1 MDKLKCA
8 IGVLICLTILCST
21 QPAWPQSESA
31 QSNIAQKSSS
41 DVAAANPFAAIL
53 QASGSTSQESSG
65 TSNPSNDPPELF
77 AQTVTLNHID
87 ANSVRVAFRCMSSGY
102 GSIHSIQKS
111 NSLLIVDTRDNIET
125 MLAEIKKVDKPIPG
139 LIVFAVSLKYLDAE
153 SVKTVLEGMCSK
165 YGIISIV
172 KKSNSLIIS
181 DTAESLQA
189 ILAEVAKI
197 DKRIPGLIV
206 NTATLKSIDAK
217 SAKAAL
223 EKMLSEHGSITVI
236 ERTNSLII
244 CDRRE
249 NLDMIL
255 DEITKIDKPTSGL
268 FVKTINLKFLEAK
281 NLKNVLDKMVSEYGS
296 IATNE
301 KSNSLIICDTK
312 ENLEKILAEVREA
325 DQTPQ
330 QIMVEVVILD
340 VQLENDTEIGVNW
353 DHLFKSNEQVQYEQY
368 LNVLELGDKDAKAF
382 PGGAFSIIDDTIS
395 GTIHIL
401 QQNRDVEILASPR
414 VLVVSGQDA
423 EIQTVEEIPYQEI
436 TQSTAGGGGT
446 NAVTTT
452 SFKEVGVTLKVKA
465 TLTDQQRILMMI
477 EPEHSINT
485 GVAGVG
491 ATTVPRVDKR
501 SAKTTLLMEDGQI
514 LIMGGLRRKEMRT
527 VRDQIPLLGDLPLL
541 GALFANNQNV
551 VQNSELVILISPH
564 IYKGE
569 PVPHEVISKY
579 DEIINRP
586 MFLVRPEKQE
596 KTE

>member
-1 MDKLKCA
+1 MDKLKCS
-8 IGVLICLTILCST
+8 IGVLICLMILYSA

-53 QASGSTSQESSG
+53 QASGSNSQKSSG
-65 TSNPSNDPPELF
+65 TSKLSNDPPELL
-77 AQTVTLNHID
+77 AQTVTLSHID
-87 ANSVRVAFRCMSSGY
+87 ANSVTTAFRCMCSGY

-111 NSLLIVDTRDNIET
+111 NSIIIVDTQDNLET
-125 MLAEIKKVDKPIPG
+125 ILAEIKKLDKPIPG
-139 LIVFAVSLKYLDAE
+139 LTVFAVSLKYLDAE
-153 SVKTVLEGMCSK
+153 SVKTVLEVMCSK
-165 YGIISIV
+165 YGTISV
-172 KKSNSLIIS
+172 VEKANSLIIS

-206 NTATLKSIDAK
+206 STVTLNSIDAK
-217 SAKAAL
+217 SAKTAL

-244 CDRRE
+244 CDRKE
-249 NLDMIL
+249 NLDAIL
-255 DEITKIDKPTSGL
+255 AEIAKIDKPTSGL

-330 QIMVEVVILD
+330 QIIVEVVILD
-340 VQLENDTEIGVNW
+340 VQLKDDTELGINW
-353 DHLFKSNEQVQYEQY
+353 DSDISVLFGVDYEQKF
-368 LNVLELGDKDAKAF
+368 G
-382 PGGAFSIIDDTIS
+382 S
-395 GTIHIL
+395 GTESDSSLVTLTGTGGISNVIHTI
-401 QQNRDVEILASPR
+401 QQKRDAQILASPR
-414 VLVVSGQDA
+414 AMMLSGQSA
-423 EIQTVEEIPYQEI
+423 TIEAVEEIPYKEI
-436 TQSTAGGGGT
+436 MDTAEGGAAALTSTQ
-446 NAVTTT
+446 
-452 SFKEVGVTLKVKA
+452 FKDVGVTLQVTATVTDGNNIFLKVETTHNVKTGQSESGVPVVDTRRA
-465 TLTDQQRILMMI
+465 
-477 EPEHSINT
+477 NT
-485 GVAGVG
+485 
-491 ATTVPRVDKR
+491 
-501 SAKTTLLMEDGQI
+501 SLLLKDGQI
-514 LIMGGLRRKEMRT
+514 VVMGGLRRSEN
-527 VRDQIPLLGDLPLL
+527 VEQIYQIPILGDMPIL
-541 GALFANNQNV
+541 GGLFKDTNTV
-551 VQNSELVILISPH
+551 IYNSELVVLLSPC

-579 DEIINRP
+579 NEIMDRP
-586 MFLVRPEKQE
+586 MFLVKTEKQE

>member
-1 MDKLKCA
+1 MDKLKCT
-8 IGVLICLTILCST
+8 IRIFICLTILCST

-31 QSNIAQKSSS
+31 QPDIAQKSSP

-53 QASGSTSQESSG
+53 QASGSTSQKSSG
-65 TSNPSNDPPELF
+65 TSDPSNDPPELF

-87 ANSVRVAFRCMSSGY
+87 ANSVTIAFRCMSSGY
-102 GSIHSIQKS
+102 GSIHSIRKS
-111 NSLLIVDTRDNIET
+111 NSLLIIDTQDNLET
-125 MLAEIKKVDKPIPG
+125 ILAEIKKVDKPIPG

-165 YGIISIV
+165 YGTISV
-172 KKSNSLIIS
+172 VEKANSLIIS

-197 DKRIPGLIV
+197 DKQIPGLIV
-206 NTATLKSIDAK
+206 NTVTLKSIDAK
-217 SAKAAL
+217 SAKTAL

-255 DEITKIDKPTSGL
+255 AEITKIDKPTSGL
-268 FVKTINLKFLEAK
+268 FIKTINLKFLEAK

-312 ENLEKILAEVREA
+312 ENLEKILTEVREA

-340 VQLENDTEIGVNW
+340 VQLRDDTELGINW
-353 DHLFKSNEQVQYEQY
+353 DSDISVSFDVDYEQKFGTGTESDSS
-368 LNVLELGDKDAKAF
+368 LVTLTGAGGISNVIHMIQQKRDA
-382 PGGAFSIIDDTIS
+382 
-395 GTIHIL
+395 
-401 QQNRDVEILASPR
+401 QILASPR
-414 VLVVSGQDA
+414 AMMLSGQSA
-423 EIQTVEEIPYQEI
+423 TIEAVEEIPYKEI
-436 TQSTAGGGGT
+436 MDTAEGGAGALTSTQ
-446 NAVTTT
+446 
-452 SFKEVGVTLKVKA
+452 FKNVGVTLQVTATVTDGNNIFLEVDTTHNVKTGQSESGVPVVDTRRA
-465 TLTDQQRILMMI
+465 
-477 EPEHSINT
+477 NT
-485 GVAGVG
+485 
-491 ATTVPRVDKR
+491 
-501 SAKTTLLMEDGQI
+501 SLLLKDGQI
-514 LIMGGLRRKEMRT
+514 VVMGGLRRTESIEQIY
-527 VRDQIPLLGDLPLL
+527 QIPILGEVPIL
-541 GALFANNQNV
+541 GGLFKDTNTV
-551 VQNSELVILISPH
+551 IYNSELVVLLSPC

-579 DEIINRP
+579 NEIIDRP
-586 MFLVRPEKQE
+586 MFSVRPEKQE
-596 KTE
+596 KTK

>member
-1 MDKLKCA
+1 MDKLKCS
-8 IGVLICLTILCST
+8 IGVLICLMILYSA

-53 QASGSTSQESSG
+53 QASGSNSQKSSG
-65 TSNPSNDPPELF
+65 TSKLSNDPPELL
-77 AQTVTLNHID
+77 AQTVTLSHID
-87 ANSVRVAFRCMSSGY
+87 ANSVTTAFRCMCSGY

-111 NSLLIVDTRDNIET
+111 NSIIIVDTQDNLET
-125 MLAEIKKVDKPIPG
+125 ILAEIKKLDKPIPG
-139 LIVFAVSLKYLDAE
+139 LTVFAVSLKYLDAE
-153 SVKTVLEGMCSK
+153 SVKTVLEVMCSK
-165 YGIISIV
+165 YGTISV
-172 KKSNSLIIS
+172 VEKANSLIIS

-206 NTATLKSIDAK
+206 STVTLNSIDAK
-217 SAKAAL
+217 SAKTAL

-244 CDRRE
+244 CDRKE
-249 NLDMIL
+249 NLDAIL
-255 DEITKIDKPTSGL
+255 AEIAKIDKPTSGL

-330 QIMVEVVILD
+330 QIIVEVVILD
-340 VQLENDTEIGVNW
+340 VQLKDDTELGINW
-353 DHLFKSNEQVQYEQY
+353 DSDISVLFGVDYEQKFGTGTESDSS
-368 LNVLELGDKDAKAF
+368 LVTLTGTGGISNVIHTIQQKRDA
-382 PGGAFSIIDDTIS
+382 
-395 GTIHIL
+395 
-401 QQNRDVEILASPR
+401 QILASPR
-414 VLVVSGQDA
+414 AMMLSGQSA
-423 EIQTVEEIPYQEI
+423 TIEAVEEIPYKEI
-436 TQSTAGGGGT
+436 MDTAEGGAAALTSTQ
-446 NAVTTT
+446 
-452 SFKEVGVTLKVKA
+452 FKDVGVTLQVTATVTDGNNIFLKVETTHNVKTGQSESGVPVVDTRRA
-465 TLTDQQRILMMI
+465 
-477 EPEHSINT
+477 NT
-485 GVAGVG
+485 
-491 ATTVPRVDKR
+491 
-501 SAKTTLLMEDGQI
+501 SLLLKDGQI
-514 LIMGGLRRKEMRT
+514 VVMGGLRRSEN
-527 VRDQIPLLGDLPLL
+527 VEQIYQIPILGDMPIL
-541 GALFANNQNV
+541 GGLFKDTNTV
-551 VQNSELVILISPH
+551 IYNSELVVLLSPC

-579 DEIINRP
+579 NEIMDRP
-586 MFLVRPEKQE
+586 MFLVKTEKQE

>member
-1 MDKLKCA
+1 MDKLKCT
-8 IGVLICLTILCST
+8 IRIFICLTILCST

-31 QSNIAQKSSS
+31 QPDIAQKSSP

-53 QASGSTSQESSG
+53 QASGSSSQKSSD
-65 TSNPSNDPPELF
+65 TSNPSNEPPELF
-77 AQTVTLNHID
+77 AQTITLNHID
-87 ANSVRVAFRCMSSGY
+87 ANSIATAFRCMSSGY

-111 NSLLIVDTRDNIET
+111 NSLLIIDTQDNLET
-125 MLAEIKKVDKPIPG
+125 ILAEIKKVDKPIPG

-165 YGIISIV
+165 YGTISV
-172 KKSNSLIIS
+172 VEKANSLIIS

-197 DKRIPGLIV
+197 DKQIPGLIV
-206 NTATLKSIDAK
+206 NTVTLKSIDAK
-217 SAKAAL
+217 SAKTAL

-255 DEITKIDKPTSGL
+255 AEITKIDKPTSGL
-268 FVKTINLKFLEAK
+268 FIKTINLKFLEAK

-312 ENLEKILAEVREA
+312 ENLEKILTEVREA

-340 VQLENDTEIGVNW
+340 VQLRDDTELGINW
-353 DHLFKSNEQVQYEQY
+353 DSDISVSFDVDYEQKFGTGTESDSS
-368 LNVLELGDKDAKAF
+368 LVTLTGAGGISNVIHMIQQKRDA
-382 PGGAFSIIDDTIS
+382 
-395 GTIHIL
+395 
-401 QQNRDVEILASPR
+401 QILASPR
-414 VLVVSGQDA
+414 AMMLSGQSA
-423 EIQTVEEIPYQEI
+423 TIEAVEEIPYKEI
-436 TQSTAGGGGT
+436 MDTAEGGAGALTSTQ
-446 NAVTTT
+446 
-452 SFKEVGVTLKVKA
+452 FKNVGVTLQVTATVTDGNNIFLEVDTTHNVKTGQSESGVPVVDTRRA
-465 TLTDQQRILMMI
+465 
-477 EPEHSINT
+477 NT
-485 GVAGVG
+485 
-491 ATTVPRVDKR
+491 
-501 SAKTTLLMEDGQI
+501 SLLLKDGQI
-514 LIMGGLRRKEMRT
+514 VVMGGLRRTESIEQIY
-527 VRDQIPLLGDLPLL
+527 QIPILGEVPIL
-541 GALFANNQNV
+541 GGLFKDTNTV
-551 VQNSELVILISPH
+551 IYNSELVVLLSPC

-579 DEIINRP
+579 NEIIDRP
-586 MFLVRPEKQE
+586 MFSVRPEKQE
-596 KTE
+596 KTK